1 MVLKKITFLTGRADV
16 MSIFSHFDA
25 NYGDGYFSSVPTN
38 EGTDVFQVGEV
49 VHHHEP
55 EFLTFKDGHLVMELQ
70 DDGSGQGKVFVN
82 GKLAETRLDNAM
94 GGENVYSDGILAKV
108 TVTNVHGGIDIYD
121 GGMQH
126 EGMTLPNVFG
136 GEDYLSATGNAGEM
150 LSYQDPLAHA
160 YEFNSNPFDI
170 TRG

>member
-1 MVLKKITFLTGRADV
+1 

-25 NYGDGYFSSVPTN
+25 SYGDGYFSSVPTN
-38 EGTDVFQVGEV
+38 EGTDVFQTGEL

-55 EFLTFKDGHLVMELQ
+55 EFLTFKDGNLVVELQ

-82 GKLAETRLDNAM
+82 GQLEETRFGNEF
-94 GGENVYSDGILAKV
+94 GGENVYIDGMLTKV
-108 TVTNVHGGIDIYD
+108 TVPNTHGGIDIYD

-126 EGMTLPNVFG
+126 EGITFPNVFG
-136 GEDYLSATGNAGEM
+136 GEDYLSTTGNANTM

-160 YEFNSNPFDI
+160 HEFNSNPFDI